1 MREDWTKTKPLT
13 IEPSLDLVSRKKH
26 LMQLEE
32 LKAQRTNLHRW
43 QFHLL
48 AIMKETSSL
57 VKPQERAKWGEALL
71 RLSTRMF
78 TLQCSNETASYTGFK
93 RKNIKHFTFEPF
105 CFFFVHFC
113 LTRNS
118 KNS

>member
-1 MREDWTKTKPLT
+1 
-13 IEPSLDLVSRKKH
+13 
-26 LMQLEE
+26 
-32 LKAQRTNLHRW
+32 
-43 QFHLL
+43 
-48 AIMKETSSL
+48 MKETSSL

-105 CFFFVHFC
+105 CFFRSFLSNKEQQKFVKLFSPVT
-113 LTRNS
+113 LEA
-118 KNS
+118 